1 MGIRI
6 EAWLEIGVARD
17 LNSFFI
23 SFEGFI
29 QRIFLRHLPSD
40 HNDNNYNDVLC
51 SFLICLP
58 CAHRLFTEYNGESG
72 YYNCGAYSSCGGY
85 NSCGSFN
92 STWCYYTYAYIR
104 SSSEYRGCCRE
115 FRCANSSTWN
125 NSSRNS
131 HTGNNKGEWFEYK
144 MWQWCFDNLVFY
156 GDDYH
161 VLR

>member
-1 MGIRI
+1 MCGRCFDDDSNAKHY
-6 EAWLEIGVARD
+6 EG
-17 LNSFFI
+17 NS
-23 SFEGFI
+23 
-29 QRIFLRHLPSD
+29 R
-40 HNDNNYNDVLC
+40 N
-51 SFLICLP
+51 
-58 CAHRLFTEYNGESG
+58 
-72 YYNCGAYSSCGGY
+72 GGY

-131 HTGNNKGEWFEYK
+131 HTGNNKCEWFEYK